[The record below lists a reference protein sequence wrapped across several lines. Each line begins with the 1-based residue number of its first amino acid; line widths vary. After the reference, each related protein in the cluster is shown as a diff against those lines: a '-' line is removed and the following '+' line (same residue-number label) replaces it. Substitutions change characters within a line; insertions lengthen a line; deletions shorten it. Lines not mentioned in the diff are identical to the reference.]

1 MHTQKYFSEKKMEFL
16 FYRNPIFFILFLRL
30 KKIKAK
36 KLWNKNA
43 IKLVHGG
50 KKGYVFTQN

>member
-1 MHTQKYFSEKKMEFL
+1 MHTQKYFSEKKME
-16 FYRNPIFFILFLRL
+16 IFFLQKSYFIISFLRL
-30 KKIKAK
+30 KKIKPK

-50 KKGYVFTQN
+50 KIRYVFTQN

>member
-1 MHTQKYFSEKKMEFL
+1 MHTQKYFSEKKMQ
-16 FYRNPIFFILFLRL
+16 IFFFTEILFFYFIFKT
-30 KKIKAK
+30 KKIKPK

-50 KKGYVFTQN
+50 KIRYVFTQN

>member
-1 MHTQKYFSEKKMEFL
+1 MHTQKYFSEKKME
-16 FYRNPIFFILFLRL
+16 IFFFTEILFFYFIFKI

-43 IKLVHGG
+43 IKLVHGV
-50 KKGYVFTQN
+50 K